1 LVCWCGQD
9 EEGSGPAPDPDPEA
23 LEVPVS
29 SPTQSQESDESRLD
43 PSTSSAADVVHVSR
57 TVNAPVERVWQHLIS
72 DTGTEALLGTGVRLG
87 SKGESWH
94 SDNGPHGVVRSYHP
108 MEQLRVSWHADDDA
122 PPSLVD
128 LKLSETGKVTTLDL
142 VHEKLS
148 PGDSRDELRSH
159 WDGAL
164 DRFALS
170 LMTPSPAP

>member
-1 LVCWCGQD
+1 M
-9 EEGSGPAPDPDPEA
+9 SGPR
-23 LEVPVS
+23 
-29 SPTQSQESDESRLD
+29 QSEESDESRLD
-43 PSTSSAADVVHVSR
+43 PSTSTAEDVVHVSR

-72 DTGTEALLGTGVRLG
+72 ETGTQALLGTGVRLG

-94 SDNGPHGVVRSYHP
+94 SDDGPHGVVRSYHP
-108 MEQLRVSWHADDDA
+108 MEQLRVSWHADHDA
-122 PPSLVD
+122 PPSMVD
-128 LKLSETGKVTTLDL
+128 LRMSETGKVTTVDL

-148 PGDSRDELRSH
+148 PDDSRDELRSH

>member
-1 LVCWCGQD
+1 
-9 EEGSGPAPDPDPEA
+9 
-23 LEVPVS
+23 VS

-43 PSTSSAADVVHVSR
+43 PSTSSAEDVHVSR

-72 DTGTEALLGTGVRLG
+72 ETGIEALLGTGVRLG

-94 SDNGPHGVVRSYHP
+94 SDDGPHGVVRSYHP
-108 MEQLRVSWHADDDA
+108 MEQLRVSWHADDSA

-128 LKLSETGKVTTLDL
+128 LQMSETGKVTTLDL

-148 PGDSRDELRSH
+148 PDDSRDALRSY

-170 LMTPSPAP
+170 MMTPTPAP